1 MIDSKFGKKDLRKR
15 AYTQRILTRIL
26 KAHLFFSHTVMNL
39 LNWFTH
45 KKI

>member
-26 KAHLFFSHTVMNL
+26 KAHLFLQSYCDEPFKLVYT
-39 LNWFTH
+39 
-45 KKI
+45 